1 MLIEISIENKD
12 KIIKKCLEDVRLKY
26 KDFKIIDVNKLS
38 ISSEK
43 IRNTEF
49 GTTFEGILYYPKL
62 DDITLSNYELFIDV
76 KGYIHFH
83 IWYII
88 TNIHNDKYNDTNN
101 IYANCDIKHE
111 VISYNLDDL
120 AKELNYLNAKDL
132 INIK

>member
-12 KIIKKCLEDVRLKY
+12 KIIKKCLEDVRKKYSDLKSI
-26 KDFKIIDVNKLS
+26 DIDKIS
-38 ISSEK
+38 INSEH

-49 GTTFEGILYYPKL
+49 GITFKGVLSYPRL
-62 DDITLSNYELFIDV
+62 NYLILSNYELFIDI

-83 IWYII
+83 IWYTTI
-88 TNIHNDKYNDTNN
+88 NENN
-101 IYANCDIKHE
+101 NMNVTCDSKHE

-120 AKELNYLNAKDL
+120 IKEMNYLKIKDL